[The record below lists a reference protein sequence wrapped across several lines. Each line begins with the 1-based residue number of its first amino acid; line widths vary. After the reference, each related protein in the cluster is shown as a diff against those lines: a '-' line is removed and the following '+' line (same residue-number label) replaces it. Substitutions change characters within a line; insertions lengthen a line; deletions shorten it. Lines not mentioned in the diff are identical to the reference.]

1 MPDPRLRGRAAAL
14 LSVASVATLVLTGCV
29 GNPLQDMVDRNI
41 EETVEGATGG
51 EVELGGE
58 LPADFPQSVPVI
70 DGTIELAGGAGD
82 GTEGWVVV
90 LTSQAAGPLG
100 DAASALTGAGFTE
113 DATLSG
119 DAAGGSIYTDG
130 QYLVVLAGD
139 GSTVTY
145 SVAPAPQ

>member
-14 LSVASVATLVLTGCV
+14 LSVATLVLTGCV
-29 GNPLQDMVDRNI
+29 GNPVQDMVDRNI

-90 LTSQAAGPLG
+90 LTSQAADPLG

-130 QYLVVLAGD
+130 QYLVILAGD